1 MIKKNIWIVDNRYF
15 FDRLLW
21 SEDSTKEFYSIE
33 KMIKRIELIIKT
45 IEKQKET
52 EINYA
57 YVNVYSKDNQ
67 DKIINPHK
75 IEFKTIKQFK
85 EEINKYNKNNLTIES
100 CSIMIKTLVS
110 MYGNSGE
117 IKKDWIEDS
126 IKIFLSN
133 SEISGMG
140 MIIKSLTDIWM
151 PDTYVGE
158 REPDSCNNVELARL
172 NLPILDTLL
181 KNLIKELKIKFEVH
195 EELSKRNK
203 SMLIIKDDEIR
214 MK

>member
-57 YVNVYSKDNQ
+57 YVNIYSKDNQ
-67 DKIINPHK
+67 DKIINPNK